1 MPVLMDIKGLNKS
14 FGGLMAIRDLS
25 FQIEEREISS
35 IIGPNGAGKTTLF
48 NLITG
53 YHKPDSGEILYQGKP
68 LRRFS
73 HYQIVR
79 MGIGRAF
86 QRCNIFSELS
96 VFENIRVAVISRQQ
110 RSYDLFRHV
119 PGMAEVKAEVFHILE
134 DIGMAD
140 KADDVSGTLSHG
152 DQKRLD
158 IGIALA
164 LRPKMLLL
172 DEPTAGMSPEE
183 RNRMVQLVQKL
194 WEDSSL
200 ALVFIEHDMDVV
212 FSVSQKIRV
221 LCYGQLLAEGVPEEI
236 AKNEKVIEAYLG
248 SDEDEDE
255 DE

>member
-1 MPVLMDIKGLNKS
+1 MPILMEINKLNKS
-14 FGGLMAIRDLS
+14 FGGLAAIQNLS
-25 FQIEEREISS
+25 FHVEEGEISS

-68 LRRFS
+68 LQKLL

-79 MGIGRAF
+79 MGVGRAF

-96 VFENIRVAVISRQQ
+96 VFENVRVAVISRQ
-110 RSYDLFRHV
+110 RKSYDLFRHA
-119 PGMAEVKAEVFHILE
+119 PGMPEVKAEVFHILE

-140 KADDVSGTLSHG
+140 KAGHVSGTLSHG

-194 WEDSSL
+194 WKDWSL
-200 ALVFIEHDMDVV
+200 ALVFIEHDMDVG
-212 FSVSQKIRV
+212 FSISQKIRV
-221 LCYGQLLAEGVPEEI
+221 LYYGQLLAEGVPEEI

-248 SDEDEDE
+248 TDEDE
-255 DE
+255 

>member
-1 MPVLMDIKGLNKS
+1 MASLLEVKDLSKS
-14 FGGLMAIRDLS
+14 FGGLMAIQDLS
-25 FQIEEREISS
+25 FRIEERELSS

-53 YHKPDSGEILYQGKP
+53 YHRPDSGQILYGGTP
-68 LRRFS
+68 LQRLPRER
-73 HYQIVR
+73 IVKL
-79 MGIGRAF
+79 GVGRAF

-96 VFENIRVAVISRQQ
+96 VFENIRVAIISRQR
-110 RSYDLFRHV
+110 RSFDLFRHA
-119 PGMAEVKAEVFHILE
+119 PGLEEVNDETLHVLE

-140 KADDVSGTLSHG
+140 KADHVSGTLSHG

-194 WEDSSL
+194 WKDWSL
-200 ALVFIEHDMDVV
+200 ALVFIEHDMDIV
-212 FSVSQKIRV
+212 FSISEKVRV
-221 LCYGQLLAEGVPEEI
+221 LYYGQLLAEGSPDEI
-236 AKNEKVIEAYLG
+236 AKNERVIEAYLG
-248 SDEDEDE
+248 RDEDEE
-255 DE
+255 